1 MTAAMAKSFDNPD
14 ELRTPPQASVAVVDL
29 NGSKVARLTL
39 SPGWRWSE
47 AIRPIVGTETCQ
59 VRHLGVLMSGT
70 MHVVAAD
77 GNQHD
82 VGPGSAYI
90 IEPGHDAWVVGDD
103 PVVAFEFDSLAAT
116 NYATAPTS

>member
-82 VGPGSAYI
+82 VGPGSA
-90 IEPGHDAWVVGDD
+90 
-103 PVVAFEFDSLAAT
+103 
-116 NYATAPTS
+116 